1 GIHGE
6 RIRTNILENRLR
18 EKDYTFDYEKQPSKA
33 LFKYRAAFDR
43 NDADQT
49 NFEYAKKLYASHGYQ
64 LPRLVFWNIASRSH
78 QIPVKMNE
86 QGVMLVSGTSPRFF
100 QMIANKQFSPYMFM
114 MEVLNSERYRDIAA

>member
-1 GIHGE
+1 MKTAVKNHLNQSEMPKTLYIISDME
-6 RIRTNILENRLR
+6 
-18 EKDYTFDYEKQPSKA
+18 FDSCTE
-33 LFKYRAAFDR
+33 
-43 NDADQT
+43 DADQT

-86 QGVMLVSGTSPRFF
+86 QGVMLVSGTSPRIF
-100 QMIANKQFSPYMFM
+100 QMIENKQFSPYMFM